1 MAGRLVTE
9 EEIRGLVVAADGA
22 RPLGFVYFCDSEEEP
37 TWRATAFVVRVRRGG
52 FFAALP
58 RDDRVQDGLQQL
70 CEGEEDTV
78 FFSESVIAGET
89 PRRRPVGLVE
99 IFLADVPWR
108 FLPFFRKAV
117 AGRGSGPELIPIS
130 QDGTTVRPV
139 KAAL

>member
-78 FFSESVIAGET
+78 FFSESVIAGGDSST
-89 PRRRPVGLVE
+89 PPCGVSGNISGRCALAVSAFLPEGRRRPG
-99 IFLADVPWR
+99 FG
-108 FLPFFRKAV
+108 
-117 AGRGSGPELIPIS
+117 AGAYSHKSGWYNC
-130 QDGTTVRPV
+130 
-139 KAAL
+139 